1 MKKIIIG
8 LTGEIGA
15 GKDTFCDH
23 VIKVSQGPV
32 FCLKF
37 SQPLS
42 EVLKIF
48 FDEVTRND
56 QQWLGVVL
64 RERFGEDILAKAL
77 LKKINS
83 IDKGIILLNG
93 IRYWQEYNMVKDLD
107 GTMIYITADS
117 KLRWQRLQNR
127 GEKKDDSAPYE
138 KFLEL
143 EKAVTESLIQEMGK
157 KADLKIENNGS
168 LEEFH
173 KKTDNLIKDLNKN

>member
-23 VIKVSQGPV
+23 IAKISQGPV
-32 FCLKF
+32 FSLKF
-37 SQPLS
+37 SDPLS
-42 EVLKIF
+42 EVLKVF
-48 FDEVTRND
+48 FNEVSRED
-56 QQWLGVVL
+56 QQWLAIML
-64 RERFGEDILAKAL
+64 RERFGKDILAKAM
-77 LKKINS
+77 LKKVNS

-93 IRYWQEYNMVKDLD
+93 IRYWQEYDMMKDLG

-117 KLRWQRLQNR
+117 KLRWQRLQKR
-127 GEKKDDSAPYE
+127 GEKKDDNVSYE

-143 EKAVTESLIQEMGK
+143 EKSETESLIQEMGK
-157 KADLKIENNGS
+157 EANYKIENNGS

-173 KKTDNLIKDLNKN
+173 KKVDELMGKF

>member
-8 LTGEIGA
+8 LTGEMGA

-23 VIKVSQGPV
+23 IVKVSQEPV
-32 FCLKF
+32 FCFKF
-37 SQPLS
+37 SNPLS
-42 EVLKIF
+42 EVLNVF
-48 FDEVTRND
+48 FDEVTRDD

-93 IRYWQEYNMVKDLD
+93 IRYWQEYNMVKDL
-107 GTMIYITADS
+107 GGRMIYITADS
-117 KLRWQRLQNR
+117 KIRWQRLQKR
-127 GEKKDDSAPYE
+127 GEKADDSAPYE
-138 KFLEL
+138 EFLKKEKGKTEL
-143 EKAVTESLIQEMGK
+143 LINKIGEKSNF
-157 KADLKIENNGS
+157 KIENNGS

-173 KKTDNLIKDLNKN
+173 QKIDKVMNKF